1 MALLADSEYNADR
14 VVGAKEIR
22 GADPG
27 YFPAGDP
34 LLLDRDRLADD
45 QGFDDRVAAEQPRR
59 LVLERVVMTESASEG
74 IPARLP
80 HRFGDFALRGRNV
93 LSLESEGLVECRR

>member
-45 QGFDDRVAAEQPRR
+45 QGSTTVSRP
-59 LVLERVVMTESASEG
+59 SS
-74 IPARLP
+74 
-80 HRFGDFALRGRNV
+80 RGGSCSNG
-93 LSLESEGLVECRR
+93 SS